1 MLETLIALV
10 SLFFATYLIAP
21 SCLLTFFA
29 KFNKNHINS
38 QKIILGL
45 KLTVIEFEVY
55 VLLFIICLTLV
66 KASFQFDYIYKTGL
80 IFSVFMQTQIIFDGL
95 KMFITLLEG
104 YLELSK
110 QK

>member
-1 MLETLIALV
+1 M
-10 SLFFATYLIAP
+10 
-21 SCLLTFFA
+21 
-29 KFNKNHINS
+29 FN
-38 QKIILGL
+38 
-45 KLTVIEFEVY
+45 T
-55 VLLFIICLTLV
+55 C